1 MNFLLIGMFK
11 LVTESVSL
19 ILSVKS
25 KVIRLRLKSQVAL
38 MGLSDMS
45 TMMLK
50 LLLWL
55 VNLSLTSRRNLQLVC
70 FMELGILSTQ
80 TNIPSLIYICTF
92 IFIERRGLYLY
103 QSLPS
108 STSVPRGSQ
117 SNKEI
122 PQNTI
127 TIFSLPTKPIL
138 VHQLVLFIPNFSSP

>member
-1 MNFLLIGMFK
+1 MFK

-80 TNIPSLIYICTF
+80 TNITSLIYICTF

-108 STSVPRGSQ
+108 SASVPRGSQ